1 MEEIL
6 LIVMFVLAI
15 TSKSYAELPP
25 RGNSNNLVQVIMT
38 GDYQCPFTKRGYETI
53 NELLKDDHVS
63 FYLTYKNMPLDFHD
77 QALKAAMIA
86 ICAEEQNKFWE
97 TSDEL
102 FKLQNKKIFNEEGF
116 KTLNLDKNILD
127 ICLKNNRYQSVIDED
142 KRYIEKN
149 KIIGTPHFKIIGP
162 HGTKVL
168 PGAYPKEELKKA
180 ILEVL

>member
-1 MEEIL
+1 MEELL
-6 LIVMFVLAI
+6 LILIFVLAI
-15 TSKSYAELPP
+15 TSKSYAELSP
-25 RGNSNNLVQVIMT
+25 RGNPNSLVQVIMT

-53 NELLKDDHVS
+53 NELLKDDQAA

-77 QALKAAMIA
+77 YALKAARIA
-86 ICAEEQNKFWE
+86 ICSDEQNKFWE

-102 FKLQNKKIFNEEGF
+102 FKLQDKKMFNEEGF
-116 KTLNLDKNILD
+116 KTLSLDKKILED
-127 ICLKNNRYQSVIDED
+127 CLTNNRYQSAIDED
-142 KRYIEKN
+142 KKYIEKN

-162 HGTKVL
+162 RGTKVL